1 MIACADHQEARPRC
15 WFRST
20 TTRRLLKPDPV
31 RDGATAE
38 ATEGLDERASQA
50 ALSFRPTRPSR
61 SPWTST
67 FTLPPSPLAM
77 SLLRSSFR
85 TLAAPRQALAASVRS
100 VSAADGGKVVK
111 QEATTA
117 GEIDP
122 EKQSLDAAKKAG
134 SPLLHSSTSA
144 LDCAQTRLSSSD

>member
-1 MIACADHQEARPRC
+1 
-15 WFRST
+15 
-20 TTRRLLKPDPV
+20 
-31 RDGATAE
+31 
-38 ATEGLDERASQA
+38 
-50 ALSFRPTRPSR
+50 
-61 SPWTST
+61 
-67 FTLPPSPLAM
+67 M

-85 TLAAPRQALAASVRS
+85 ALAAPRQALAAASVRS

-144 LDCAQTRLSSSD
+144 LDCQACSLSPVGRRSD